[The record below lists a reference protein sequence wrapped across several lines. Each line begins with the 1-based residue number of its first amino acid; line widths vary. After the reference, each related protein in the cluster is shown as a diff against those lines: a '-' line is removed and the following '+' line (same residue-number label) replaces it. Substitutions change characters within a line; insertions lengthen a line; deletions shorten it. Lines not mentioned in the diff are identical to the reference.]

1 MRRRGPARATRLT
14 HRRSPSTRW
23 RARRFD
29 LSLPVWFRAAGETL
43 WHNGV
48 TQSVSTDGAV
58 IRADG
63 PAPSSEPVIVVI
75 VLPSVAGC
83 LVGRGRVVRTVL
95 RVGDSAT
102 AADRVDRGQLGQHEC
117 DRCFAVTFG
126 RGEGDSI
133 ASDPRDARP
142 R

>member
-1 MRRRGPARATRLT
+1 
-14 HRRSPSTRW
+14 
-23 RARRFD
+23 

-48 TQSVSTDGAV
+48 TQSVSTNGAV

-83 LVGRGRVVRTVL
+83 LVGRGRVVRTVEPCAQ
-95 RVGDSAT
+95 RAVAT
-102 AADRVDRGQLGQHEC
+102 
-117 DRCFAVTFG
+117 F
-126 RGEGDSI
+126 SI
-133 ASDPRDARP
+133 AVRRYRIRSKAVLSRLGL
-142 R
+142 